1 MPDHTACLSH
11 ILHFTVPNPLSHVLS
26 LYTLPSHAWKW
37 ACLQESD
44 WVDAMMS
51 GHRAAAFLTC
61 VRPWLP
67 FPLPGKVH
75 KAQVCL
81 PGHEAHFQM
90 PYVVGPPRPRRWWR
104 RTRVCHMGVFTT
116 PAPLCLIL
124 DHILLTGHM
133 AWE

>member
-1 MPDHTACLSH
+1 MHWVIMPDHTACLSH
-11 ILHFTVPNPLSHVLS
+11 ILPFTVPNPSSHVLS

-37 ACLQESD
+37 ACLQESY

-75 KAQVCL
+75 KAQVVSQAVRHISKCPTWWAHPGPGDGGGEHKCVIWVCSPLLL
-81 PGHEAHFQM
+81 PS
-90 PYVVGPPRPRRWWR
+90 VSSL
-104 RTRVCHMGVFTT
+104 TT
-116 PAPLCLIL
+116 FS
-124 DHILLTGHM
+124 
-133 AWE
+133 